1 MKPNETRNAGDPGEA
16 ALAPATT
23 YAAVFGTTPI
33 AVARRKGAQPHRDTA
48 AQ

>member
-1 MKPNETRNAGDPGEA
+1 MNPIAIRNAGDVGVE

-23 YAAVFGTTPI
+23 YAAVLGTEPI
-33 AVARRKGAQPHRDTA
+33 AVARRNGAQRMREIA